1 MPCGIRASCKLLQI
15 TLYLRNRIF
24 VVMKYLQGFILFV
37 SFLFVSCGNQEIKLT
52 LSEVERCICE
62 HPDNALETLRGM
74 NQSSLN
80 TKKLR
85 AKYALLYAMAL
96 DKNFIDTTDV
106 SVIMPAV
113 DYYKRHGN
121 PDEKLKT
128 HFYLGRIYLNA
139 RRLDKAAYEY
149 SLAESEAE
157 KTQDLVQKGLL
168 FMNFSYL
175 YNWIHNN
182 DKQLKYAEKGLACYM
197 EAGDTSRMNLSY
209 GDLARAYHGRQEWD
223 KADSLYRI
231 GIEKAKHDSL
241 VVSNLLANYAKM
253 KMIQT
258 EPDPHGAISLL
269 ESLSHEYHQSLSII
283 DYGVYA
289 YASDMA
295 GDHTTC
301 DQIVVQLENLDD
313 KHNID
318 ALIWLYRIYNRRG
331 EYKKA
336 LDYLQSAK
344 VYNIEV
350 LDSLLALPVSEGLQD
365 YYRSAAEESRVRSHK
380 ILIISAV
387 SLSFAVLLFMIF
399 LLYHRVRLMKE
410 RENDRQMLHLLDE
423 AKRVLEQE
431 NAELKSKYDISE
443 DERKKV
449 RLSLASVYKEKFV
462 TMGELCK
469 AYLGLNGRSDKKD
482 LIYYHVEQLISDIN
496 GDNNLF
502 DKFESRINQDL
513 NGILVHIK
521 EDLGIAGK
529 KDERFICYLIAGLDS
544 QTIAMLL
551 NLSVSNVY
559 TKRSRLR
566 ERIRKLDSPYKE
578 DYLLMI

>member
-1 MPCGIRASCKLLQI
+1 
-15 TLYLRNRIF
+15 
-24 VVMKYLQGFILFV
+24 MK
-37 SFLFVSCGNQEIKLT
+37 SLT
-52 LSEVERCICE
+52 LSSPGKGFFI
-62 HPDNALETLRGM
+62 
-74 NQSSLN
+74 
-80 TKKLR
+80 R
-85 AKYALLYAMAL
+85 AF
-96 DKNFIDTTDV
+96 NFL
-106 SVIMPAV
+106 AG
-113 DYYKRHGN
+113 Y
-121 PDEKLKT
+121 
-128 HFYLGRIYLNA
+128 
-139 RRLDKAAYEY
+139 KAAE
-149 SLAESEAE
+149 
-157 KTQDLVQKGLL
+157 
-168 FMNFSYL
+168 F
-175 YNWIHNN
+175 
-182 DKQLKYAEKGLACYM
+182 
-197 EAGDTSRMNLSY
+197 R
-209 GDLARAYHGRQEWD
+209 
-223 KADSLYRI
+223 

>member
-1 MPCGIRASCKLLQI
+1 
-15 TLYLRNRIF
+15 
-24 VVMKYLQGFILFV
+24 
-37 SFLFVSCGNQEIKLT
+37 
-52 LSEVERCICE
+52 
-62 HPDNALETLRGM
+62 
-74 NQSSLN
+74 
-80 TKKLR
+80 
-85 AKYALLYAMAL
+85 
-96 DKNFIDTTDV
+96 
-106 SVIMPAV
+106 
-113 DYYKRHGN
+113 
-121 PDEKLKT
+121 
-128 HFYLGRIYLNA
+128 
-139 RRLDKAAYEY
+139 
-149 SLAESEAE
+149 
-157 KTQDLVQKGLL
+157 
-168 FMNFSYL
+168 
-175 YNWIHNN
+175 
-182 DKQLKYAEKGLACYM
+182 
-197 EAGDTSRMNLSY
+197 
-209 GDLARAYHGRQEWD
+209 
-223 KADSLYRI
+223 
-231 GIEKAKHDSL
+231 
-241 VVSNLLANYAKM
+241 
-253 KMIQT
+253 
-258 EPDPHGAISLL
+258 
-269 ESLSHEYHQSLSII
+269 
-283 DYGVYA
+283 
-289 YASDMA
+289 
-295 GDHTTC
+295 
-301 DQIVVQLENLDD
+301 
-313 KHNID
+313 
-318 ALIWLYRIYNRRG
+318 
-331 EYKKA
+331 
-336 LDYLQSAK
+336 
-344 VYNIEV
+344 
-350 LDSLLALPVSEGLQD
+350 
-365 YYRSAAEESRVRSHK
+365 
-380 ILIISAV
+380 
-387 SLSFAVLLFMIF
+387 
-399 LLYHRVRLMKE
+399 MKE